1 VGAGTSTIS
10 FNGSKESPAGKAKD
24 DDVGLN
30 QGLYTIV
37 YICGLLTTT
46 IAVKEST
53 VERLKRIMK
62 ERDANSLDQTINL
75 LIEDVEGVPK
85 SMFGADK
92 GKRLSLKRK
101 EHEEFQG

>member
-10 FNGSKESPAGKAKD
+10 FNGSKEKPRREGKGR
-24 DDVGLN
+24 DVGPS

-75 LIEDVEGVPK
+75 LIEDVQGLPK

-92 GKRLSLKRK
+92 GKRLNLQRR
-101 EHEEFQG
+101 EHEEFQE